1 MKRLLSLL
9 ITLAPIALCAQVAIN
24 VQAGTAL
31 TTLTPEQEGVQYKAN
46 VGVLGGV
53 DLRIGQRVYFQPGAF
68 FVSGKT
74 AVSVGDSLVTEDH
87 LIWNSMKLKA
97 LVGYNL
103 VDGDDFR
110 FRVNAGPTFNWLLSA
125 TGKDDHIKVEMKDLN
140 TGTWGADAG
149 LGIDLTIFSVEG
161 GVSYGISKTYKEQEG
176 ITNDA
181 HFVTYYVT
189 VGVILGGSTRGSGG
203 ASN

>member
-1 MKRLLSLL
+1 MKRLLFLL
-9 ITLAPIALCAQVAIN
+9 SMLAPIALCAQVAIN

-87 LIWNSMKLKA
+87 LIWNSLKLKA

-110 FRVNAGPTFNWLLSA
+110 LRLNAGPTFNWLLSA
-125 TGKDDHIKVEMKDLN
+125 TGKDENIKVEMNDLN
-140 TGTWGADAG
+140 SGTWSADAG

-161 GVSYGISKTYKEQEG
+161 GVSYGLSKAYKEQEG

-181 HFVTYYVT
+181 RFVTYYVT

>member
-1 MKRLLSLL
+1 MKRLLSSL
-9 ITLAPIALCAQVAIN
+9 IALAPIALCAQVAIN

-87 LIWNSMKLKA
+87 LIWNSLKLKA

-110 FRVNAGPTFNWLLSA
+110 LRLNAGPTFNWLLSA
-125 TGKDDHIKVEMKDLN
+125 TGKDENIKVEMNDLN
-140 TGTWGADAG
+140 SGTWSADAG

-161 GVSYGISKTYKEQEG
+161 GASYGLSKAYKEQEG

-181 HFVTYYVT
+181 RFVTYYVT